1 MTGRIPQSFIND
13 LLNRV
18 DIVDVIDAR
27 LQLRKAG
34 RDYQALCPFHN
45 EKTPSFTVSPE
56 KQFYH
61 CFGCG
66 ESGTALTFLMEHDR
80 MEFVEAVEALAQLVG
95 VEVPREQGG
104 RPARDNTD
112 LYDVLA
118 AADRYF
124 RKALRQS
131 PEAIEY
137 LKARGVTGT
146 IARDFGIGYAPDEWQ
161 GVASALAGMGEAK
174 LLEAGLLTRGE
185 KGRAYDRFRGRIM
198 FPIRDTRGRIIG
210 FGGRVMADGGGPKY
224 LNSPETPVFHKGRE
238 LYGLYEARQALRRID
253 RLLVVEGYMD
263 VVALAQAGISNA
275 VASLGTA
282 ATEEHFQSL
291 YRYTGEVVCCF
302 DGDAAGRQAAWRALE
317 SALPALSDGRGLKFM
332 FLPEGE
338 DPDSLV
344 RARGKAGFLELAA
357 RAVPAV
363 EYLFGRLEE
372 GLDLGSV
379 DDKARFASLA
389 MPHIDRLPAGIL
401 KELMASRLEG
411 LTGFRPNAQ
420 ARPSKAPA
428 RRAAAD
434 VSLTPLARRLVG
446 YLLRDPSVVS
456 ALSEEA
462 RRALRPLAGNDL
474 LAELVTYLDDHP
486 DAETPELLGRWTGH
500 DLHDELTGLA
510 RQPSAI
516 DVAAVRG
523 DFTEGVVRY
532 LEKQQ
537 ASARRQLISEMH
549 QDPSA
554 ERLKDYWSLKQG
566 PRGKVSGT
574 D

>member
-1 MTGRIPQSFIND
+1 
-13 LLNRV
+13 
-18 DIVDVIDAR
+18 
-27 LQLRKAG
+27 
-34 RDYQALCPFHN
+34 
-45 EKTPSFTVSPE
+45 
-56 KQFYH
+56 
-61 CFGCG
+61 
-66 ESGTALTFLMEHDR
+66 

-95 VEVPREQGG
+95 VEVPREKGG
-104 RPARDNTD
+104 RPTRDNTD
-112 LYDVLA
+112 LYDVLG

-131 PEAIEY
+131 PEAIDY

-332 FLPEGE
+332 FLPDGE

-344 RARGKAGFLELAA
+344 RARGKAGFLELAVQ
-357 RAVPAV
+357 AVPAV

-401 KELMASRLEG
+401 KELMLSRLEG

-420 ARPSKAPA
+420 TSTSKGPA
-428 RRAAAD
+428 RRAAAE
-434 VSLTPLARRLVG
+434 VSLTPLARRLIG

-462 RRALRPLAGNDL
+462 RHALRPLASEDL
-474 LAELVTYLDDHP
+474 LAELVTYLDEHP

-500 DLHDELTGLA
+500 ELHEELTGLA

-523 DFTEGVVRY
+523 DFTDGVARY
-532 LEKQQ
+532 LDKQQ

-566 PRGKVSGT
+566 PRDTARGS